1 MIMRL
6 ILFSIIF
13 TSILSANA
21 YTEMSLKPVQIN
33 NQDFSSM
40 QLGRTYNYQDQ
51 SRILAAKEASFPILD
66 QYETLLF
73 PQKNFKKEKAKQRLE
88 RIEVAVHGNIQ
99 KGSIQYRLNLL
110 EDEITGWQIA
120 NYQTLQILDTKKQD
134 SNAFSYNN
142 FDDIQTKTSARQRSP
157 IPINHNYNQQAN
169 YRNQNKAV
177 DYDYQNYRMLN
188 PILRDVG
195 RRSVRALFE

>member
-1 MIMRL
+1 MHL

-13 TSILSANA
+13 SSIISVKA
-21 YTEMSLKPVQIN
+21 YSELDLKPIHIN
-33 NQDFSSM
+33 TNEFSSM

-66 QYETLLF
+66 QFEALLF
-73 PQKNFKKEKAKQRLE
+73 PQKNFKKEKARQRLE

-99 KGSIQYRLNLL
+99 KGSIKYRLNLL
-110 EDEITGWQIA
+110 EDEITAWQIA
-120 NYQTLQILDTKKQD
+120 NYQTLQILDTKKQN

-142 FDDIQTKTSARQRSP
+142 FDEAQTKTSIRHRGTRDL
-157 IPINHNYNQQAN
+157 HYNQ
-169 YRNQNKAV
+169 QNKAV

-188 PILRDVG
+188 PIVRDVG

>member
-1 MIMRL
+1 MQL
-6 ILFSIIF
+6 ILFSIILS
-13 TSILSANA
+13 SIISAKA
-21 YTEMSLKPVQIN
+21 YTELDLKPIHIN
-33 NQDFSSM
+33 NHKFSSM

-51 SRILAAKEASFPILD
+51 SRILAAKEASFPILE
-66 QYETLLF
+66 QYESLLF

-110 EDEITGWQIA
+110 EDEITAWQIA

-134 SNAFSYNN
+134 PSAFSYNN
-142 FDDIQTKTSARQRSP
+142 FDETQTRTSIRQKNARN
-157 IPINHNYNQQAN
+157 INHHNHQQTA

-177 DYDYQNYRMLN
+177 DYDYQNYRMMN
-188 PILRDVG
+188 PIVRDIG